1 MPERYNATAGPPCA
15 VSTGGSEVRSSTI
28 LAMTHETTGRTR
40 IRRLPEKA
48 VDDLAAL
55 HAILDAARVAHVGF
69 ADDAGRPV
77 VIPTGAARDGDR
89 LLLHGSTG
97 SRLFRRLADGAEVC
111 VTTTLLDGMVLARS
125 AFESSMHYRSAMV
138 FGTAAEVP
146 SDEKVAALRAMS
158 EAWLPGRWDTLR
170 PPNPREL
177 AATMVLA
184 LPLDEWSVKVSDG
197 PPEDPEDDLDA
208 PVWAGVLPI
217 VTTYGDPVPAPDL
230 RGEPEPWSPRF
241 S

>member
-1 MPERYNATAGPPCA
+1 MNERTQ
-15 VSTGGSEVRSSTI
+15 
-28 LAMTHETTGRTR
+28 

-48 VDDLAAL
+48 VEDVAVL

-69 ADDAGRPV
+69 ADEAGAPV

-97 SRLFRRLADGAEVC
+97 SRLFRRLADGCDAC
-111 VTTTLLDGMVLARS
+111 VTTTLLDGIVLARS

-138 FGTAAEVP
+138 FGVATVVPAE
-146 SDEKVAALRAMS
+146 DKVAALRTMS

-170 PPNPREL
+170 PPNAKEL
-177 AATMVLA
+177 AATLVLA

-197 PPEDPEDDLDA
+197 PPEDPDDDLDE

-217 VTTYGDPVPAPDL
+217 RTAYGPPVPAPDL
-230 RGEPEPWSPRF
+230 RGTPRF
-241 S
+241 PAESAGWSIG

>member
-1 MPERYNATAGPPCA
+1 M
-15 VSTGGSEVRSSTI
+15 SE
-28 LAMTHETTGRTR
+28 RTR

-48 VDDLAAL
+48 VDDVAVL
-55 HAILDAARVAHVGF
+55 HEILDAARVAHVAF
-69 ADDAGRPV
+69 TDDAGRPV
-77 VIPTGAARDGDR
+77 NIPTGMARDGDR

-97 SRLFRRLADGAEVC
+97 SRLFRRLAAGADAC
-111 VTTTLLDGMVLARS
+111 VAVTLLDGMVLARS

-138 FGTAAEVP
+138 FGTTSEVP
-146 SDEKVAALRAMS
+146 ADDKAAALRAMS

-170 PPNPREL
+170 PPNSREL

-197 PPEDPEDDLDA
+197 PPEDPPEDLDE

-217 VTTYGDPVPAPDL
+217 VTSYGEPVPAPDL
-230 RGEPEPWSPRF
+230 RGDPALPPDLERWTVP
-241 S
+241 